1 LPPSAVQRWRVVI
14 RSTDRD
20 VLLRQRSVMTDDLDP
35 QEPVS
40 ADGPSANGAG
50 SSHAAKTVV
59 RSGLAERR
67 NPLLVAIAE
76 FASGVRRML
85 LRDPLSTFL
94 LVASIGL
101 AIAFATL
108 LGSIKP
114 ASSGE
119 QVPISAIQQLAKRHQ
134 LASVLLLDHDSRIEA
149 TTAAGTPS
157 VPADGVLA
165 PTPAEAEAGA
175 TGTKAAGKGSTKHAA
190 GKGSASTAKGST
202 GATSTAV
209 TGATGV
215 SGTKTSP
222 AELVAA
228 GGTATGNQHL
238 WAAYPS
244 SGAQTQQLLNE
255 LSAGGA
261 IVSVDQQAG
270 KGTET
275 IVVQFLIP
283 ILLLVCL
290 FSLFT
295 RQGAE
300 GAGGGIAAFSQFT
313 GKGRKKGKGTTDKIT
328 FADVAGAGEAVAELR
343 EIRDYLADPSKY
355 LAVGAAAPKGVL
367 LVGPPGTGKTLLAK
381 AVAGEADAAF
391 FSLSGSDFVESLVG
405 VGAARVR
412 DLFRKARKVS
422 PAIIFIDELDA
433 AGRKRGAG
441 IGQGND
447 EREQTLNQIL
457 VEMDG
462 FAGDGGLVV
471 MGATNRPDIL
481 DPALLRPG
489 RFDRQIV
496 IDTPDVHGRLEIL
509 RLHGD
514 KRPLAPDASLEEVA
528 RQTPGFSGA
537 ELANVINEAA
547 LLSVRDARAQID
559 QKTLEEAIDRVVA
572 GPAKHHILTET
583 ERWLI
588 AIHESAHAVVTEA
601 LGHATSTRKLSIVA
615 RGRQLGTA
623 AHMLSDRDQLIM
635 TRPDL
640 ESQLIVITAGL
651 AGERIAFGHTSTT
664 VNDDLHAATA
674 LARSMV
680 TSFGMSEALGLVTIG
695 EKSGEVF
702 LGASLQDLGSVGPE
716 TLNVIDNEVER
727 LVGDAEARAA
737 TILDRNWST
746 VEETA
751 TALLEQETLSGVA
764 LDAVLSTVQETS
776 VEELAQVRRAA
787 PPRFTTRDP
796 GQAQ

>member
-1 LPPSAVQRWRVVI
+1 
-14 RSTDRD
+14 
-20 VLLRQRSVMTDDLDP
+20 MTDDP
-35 QEPVS
+35 TSPKS
-40 ADGPSANGAG
+40 PTSNGAG
-50 SSHAAKTVV
+50 SASAGRAAV
-59 RSGLAERR
+59 RSGLAQRR
-67 NPLLVAIAE
+67 NPVLVTLGEI
-76 FASGVRRML
+76 ASGVRRIVF
-85 LRDPLSTFL
+85 RDLVSSFL

-101 AIAFATL
+101 AIAFVTL
-108 LGSIKP
+108 LGDIRPS
-114 ASSGE
+114 SSGME
-119 QVPISAIQQLAKRHQ
+119 VPISTVQKLAAKHDI
-134 LASVLLLDHDSRIEA
+134 ATAVLLDHDNRVELSTSA
-149 TTAAGTPS
+149 KAPGVLVGGTLPAPTTTTTIVPGKHGKPGRTVTTVVEAAG
-157 VPADGVLA
+157 
-165 PTPAEAEAGA
+165 AGIA
-175 TGTKAAGKGSTKHAA
+175 
-190 GKGSASTAKGST
+190 
-202 GATSTAV
+202 
-209 TGATGV
+209 
-215 SGTKTSP
+215 
-222 AELVAA
+222 
-228 GGTATGNQHL
+228 QRL
-238 WAAYPS
+238 WAAYPA
-244 SGAQTQQLLNE
+244 SGAQTQQLLKE
-255 LSAGGA
+255 LSASGA
-261 IVSVDQQAG
+261 TVSVEQQSG
-270 KGTET
+270 KGSEA

-295 RQGAE
+295 RMGADG
-300 GAGGGIAAFSQFT
+300 GAGGIAAFSQFT
-313 GKGRKKGKGTTDKIT
+313 GKGRKKGKGMADKIT

-355 LAVGAAAPKGVL
+355 LVVGAAAPKGVL

-412 DLFRKARKVS
+412 DLFRKARKAA

-489 RFDRQIV
+489 RFDRQV
-496 IDTPDVHGRLEIL
+496 TIDTPDVHGRLEIL
-509 RLHGD
+509 RLHGG
-514 KRPLAPDASLEEVA
+514 KRPMAPDASLEEVA

-547 LLSVRDARAQID
+547 LLSVRDGRAQID
-559 QKTLEEAIDRVVA
+559 QATLEEAIDRVVA
-572 GPAKHHILTET
+572 GPAKHHILSEQ

-588 AIHESAHAVVTEA
+588 AIHESSHAVVTES
-601 LGHATSTRKLSIVA
+601 LGHTTSTRKLSIVA

-623 AHMLSDRDQLIM
+623 AHMLSDRDQVIM
-635 TRPDL
+635 SKPDL
-640 ESQLIVITAGL
+640 QTQLIVITSGL
-651 AGERIAFGHTSTT
+651 AGERIAFGHSSTS
-664 VNDDLHAATA
+664 VHDDLHAATA

-716 TLNVIDNEVER
+716 TLNLIDNEVER

-737 TILDRNWST
+737 VILDRNWST

-764 LDAVLSTVQETS
+764 LDAVLSTVREIS
-776 VEELAQVRRAA
+776 LDELRDVRRTA

-796 GQAQ
+796 KQAP

>member
-1 LPPSAVQRWRVVI
+1 
-14 RSTDRD
+14 
-20 VLLRQRSVMTDDLDP
+20 M
-35 QEPVS
+35 
-40 ADGPSANGAG
+40 
-50 SSHAAKTVV
+50 
-59 RSGLAERR
+59 
-67 NPLLVAIAE
+67 
-76 FASGVRRML
+76 
-85 LRDPLSTFL
+85 
-94 LVASIGL
+94 
-101 AIAFATL
+101 
-108 LGSIKP
+108 
-114 ASSGE
+114 
-119 QVPISAIQQLAKRHQ
+119 
-134 LASVLLLDHDSRIEA
+134 
-149 TTAAGTPS
+149 
-157 VPADGVLA
+157 VPAQA
-165 PTPAEAEAGA
+165 PGAPPTKALGTAA
-175 TGTKAAGKGSTKHAA
+175 TGT
-190 GKGSASTAKGST
+190 ST
-202 GATSTAV
+202 GV
-209 TGATGV
+209 VGAKV
-215 SGTKTSP
+215 
-222 AELVAA
+222 
-228 GGTATGNQHL
+228 L
-238 WAAYPS
+238 WASYPA
-244 SGAQTQQLLNE
+244 SGAQTQQLIRE
-255 LSAGGA
+255 LETGGA

-270 KGTET
+270 KGTKT
-275 IVVQFLIP
+275 IIVQFLIP

-290 FSLFT
+290 FSLFMRLGT
-295 RQGAE
+295 E
-300 GAGGGIAAFSQFT
+300 GAAGGIAGFSQFA
-313 GKGRKKGKGTTDKIT
+313 GKGKKKGKGTSDRIT

-343 EIRDYLADPSKY
+343 EIRDFLAEPQKY
-355 LAVGAAAPKGVL
+355 LSVGAAAPKGVL

-412 DLFRKARKVS
+412 DLFRKARKAA

-496 IDTPDVHGRLEIL
+496 IDNPDVHGRLEIL

-547 LLSVRDARAQID
+547 LLSVRDGRVQID
-559 QKTLEEAIDRVVA
+559 QHTLEEAIDRVVA
-572 GPAKHHILTET
+572 GPAKRHILSAE

-588 AIHESAHAVVTEA
+588 SIHESAHAVVTDA
-601 LGHATSTRKLSIVA
+601 LGQTTSTRKLSIVA

-623 AHMLSDRDQLIM
+623 AHMLTDRDQVIM
-635 TRPDL
+635 SEPDL
-640 ESQLIVITAGL
+640 HRQLISILAGL
-651 AGERIAFGHTSTT
+651 AGERMAFGNHSTS

-680 TSFGMSEALGLVTIG
+680 TSFGMSPALGLVTIG

-702 LGASLQDLGSVGPE
+702 LGASLQDLGSVGPH
-716 TLNVIDNEVER
+716 TLDVIDDEVER

-737 TILDRNWST
+737 VILDRNWST

-764 LDAVLSTVQETS
+764 LEAVLSTVQEVTL
-776 VEELAQVRRAA
+776 EELRDVRRASTT
-787 PPRFTTRDP
+787 PPRFTTRGDP
-796 GQAQ
+796 EQAK

>member
-1 LPPSAVQRWRVVI
+1 MI
-14 RSTDRD
+14 
-20 VLLRQRSVMTDDLDP
+20 
-35 QEPVS
+35 
-40 ADGPSANGAG
+40 
-50 SSHAAKTVV
+50 AA
-59 RSGLAERR
+59 
-67 NPLLVAIAE
+67 
-76 FASGVRRML
+76 
-85 LRDPLSTFL
+85 
-94 LVASIGL
+94 
-101 AIAFATL
+101 
-108 LGSIKP
+108 
-114 ASSGE
+114 
-119 QVPISAIQQLAKRHQ
+119 
-134 LASVLLLDHDSRIEA
+134 
-149 TTAAGTPS
+149 TPS
-157 VPADGVLA
+157 
-165 PTPAEAEAGA
+165 
-175 TGTKAAGKGSTKHAA
+175 
-190 GKGSASTAKGST
+190 
-202 GATSTAV
+202 
-209 TGATGV
+209 
-215 SGTKTSP
+215 
-222 AELVAA
+222 
-228 GGTATGNQHL
+228 GNGLQRL
-238 WAAYPS
+238 WAAYPA
-244 SGAQTQQLLNE
+244 SGAITQQLFKE
-255 LSAGGA
+255 LSASGA
-261 IVSVDQQAG
+261 SVSVDQQSG
-270 KGTET
+270 KET
-275 IVVQFLIP
+275 KTIIVQFLVP

-290 FSLFT
+290 FSLFM
-295 RQGAE
+295 RQGGE
-300 GAGGGIAAFSQFT
+300 GAAGGIAGFSQFT
-313 GKGRKKGKGTTDKIT
+313 GKGRKKGKGTKDRIT
-328 FADVAGAGEAVAELR
+328 FADVAGAGEALAELR
-343 EIRDYLADPSKY
+343 EIRDYLSDPSKY

-391 FSLSGSDFVESLVG
+391 FSVSGSDFVESLVG

-462 FAGDGGLVV
+462 FSGDGGLVV

-489 RFDRQIV
+489 RFDRQVV
-496 IDTPDVHGRLEIL
+496 IDVPDVHGRLEIL
-509 RLHGD
+509 RLHGG

-547 LLSVRDARAQID
+547 LLSVRDGRGQID
-559 QKTLEEAIDRVVA
+559 QATLEEAIDRVVA
-572 GPAKHHILTET
+572 GPAKHHILTEQ

-588 AIHESAHAVVTEA
+588 AIHESSHAVVTEA
-601 LGHATSTRKLSIVA
+601 LGHTTSTRKLSIVA

-623 AHMLSDRDQLIM
+623 AHMLSDRDQVIM
-635 TRPDL
+635 TKPDL
-640 ESQLIVITAGL
+640 QSQLIVITAASRDTTEVRII
-651 AGERIAFGHTSTT
+651 AGMEASTMTSTS

-716 TLNVIDNEVER
+716 TLNLIDNEIER

-737 TILDRNWST
+737 VVLDRNWNT

-764 LDAVLSTVQETS
+764 LDAVLSTVQEVTL
-776 VEELAQVRRAA
+776 EELAQVRRAA
-787 PPRFTTRDP
+787 PPRFTARDP
-796 GQAQ
+796 KQAQ

>member
-1 LPPSAVQRWRVVI
+1 MTDEPNPPLPPPS
-14 RSTDRD
+14 
-20 VLLRQRSVMTDDLDP
+20 
-35 QEPVS
+35 
-40 ADGPSANGAG
+40 PSANGA
-50 SSHAAKTVV
+50 SSDGTSRAGAGAV
-59 RSGLAERR
+59 RSGLAHRR
-67 NPLLVAIAE
+67 NPVLAALGSFLTA
-76 FASGVRRML
+76 VRRVA
-85 LRDPLSTFL
+85 LRDPLSLFL
-94 LVASIGL
+94 LLASIVL

-108 LGSIKP
+108 LGAIKP
-114 ASSGE
+114 GSSGR
-119 QVPISAIQQLAKRHQ
+119 QIPLSSVQQLAKHHQ
-134 LASVLLLDHDSRIEA
+134 IASAVLLDHDSRVEL
-149 TTAAGTPS
+149 TTTPS
-157 VPADGVLA
+157 
-165 PTPAEAEAGA
+165 TPPV
-175 TGTKAAGKGSTKHAA
+175 S
-190 GKGSASTAKGST
+190 ST
-202 GATSTAV
+202 GV
-209 TGATGV
+209 
-215 SGTKTSP
+215 
-222 AELVAA
+222 
-228 GGTATGNQHL
+228 GGTAAAGQATPLQAPQQL
-238 WAAYPS
+238 WAAYPA
-244 SGAQTQQLLNE
+244 SGAQTQQLARE
-255 LSAGGA
+255 LFASGA
-261 IVSVDQQAG
+261 TVTVDQQAG
-270 KGTET
+270 KPTKA
-275 IVVQFLIP
+275 IIVQFLIP

-295 RQGAE
+295 RLGADG
-300 GAGGGIAAFSQFT
+300 GAGGLAAFSEFT
-313 GKGRKKGKGTTDKIT
+313 GKGRRKGKGTRDRIT
-328 FADVAGAGEAVAELR
+328 FADVAGAGEALAELK
-343 EIRDYLADPSKY
+343 EIRDYLSDPSKY

-391 FSLSGSDFVESLVG
+391 FSVSGSDFVESLVG

-412 DLFRKARKVS
+412 DLFRKARKAS

-489 RFDRQIV
+489 RFDRQV
-496 IDTPDVHGRLEIL
+496 VVDNPDVHGRLEIL
-509 RLHGD
+509 RLHGN

-547 LLSVRDARAQID
+547 LLSVRDGRAQID
-559 QKTLEEAIDRVVA
+559 QGTLEEAIDRVVA
-572 GPAKHHILTET
+572 GPAKRHVLSEQ

-588 AIHESAHAVVTEA
+588 AIHEASHAVVTDA
-601 LGHATSTRKLSIVA
+601 LGHTTSTRKLSIVA

-623 AHMLSDRDQLIM
+623 AHMLSDRDQVIM
-635 TRPDL
+635 SKRDL
-640 ESQLIVITAGL
+640 QAQLIVITSGL
-651 AGERIAFGHTSTT
+651 AGELIAFGHSSTS
-664 VNDDLHAATA
+664 VHDDLHAATA

-727 LVGDAEARAA
+727 LVGDAAARAGA
-737 TILDRNWST
+737 ILDRNWHT

-764 LDAVLSTVQETS
+764 LDAVLSTVQEVTL
-776 VEELAQVRRAA
+776 EELHDVRRASPA
-787 PPRFTTRDP
+787 RERKQTP
-796 GQAQ
+796 

>member
-1 LPPSAVQRWRVVI
+1 
-14 RSTDRD
+14 
-20 VLLRQRSVMTDDLDP
+20 MTDDPTPTQP
-35 QEPVS
+35 QS
-40 ADGPSANGAG
+40 SNGAG
-50 SSHAAKTVV
+50 DSRAGRTAV
-59 RSGLAERR
+59 RSGLAHRR
-67 NPLLVAIAE
+67 NPVLAALGE
-76 FASGVRRML
+76 FAGGTRRVL
-85 LRDPLSTFL
+85 LRDPLSLFL
-94 LVASIGL
+94 LLASIGL

-108 LGSIKP
+108 LGAIKP
-114 ASSGE
+114 GSSGL
-119 QVPISAIQQLAKRHQ
+119 QVPLSTVQTLAKRHDIQ
-134 LASVLLLDHDSRIEA
+134 SATVLDHDARVELTTAAIAPAVLANGVIAGTSTEASAGEAVA
-149 TTAAGTPS
+149 TTAA
-157 VPADGVLA
+157 
-165 PTPAEAEAGA
+165 
-175 TGTKAAGKGSTKHAA
+175 TG
-190 GKGSASTAKGST
+190 
-202 GATSTAV
+202 
-209 TGATGV
+209 
-215 SGTKTSP
+215 
-222 AELVAA
+222 L
-228 GGTATGNQHL
+228 QRL
-238 WAAYPS
+238 WAAYPA
-244 SGAQTQQLLNE
+244 SGAITQQLLKE
-255 LSAGGA
+255 LSASGA
-261 IVSVDQQAG
+261 IVSVNQESG
-270 KGTET
+270 KGTEA

-295 RQGAE
+295 RMGAD
-300 GAGGGIAAFSQFT
+300 GAAGGIAAFSQFT
-313 GKGRKKGKGTTDKIT
+313 GKGRKRGKGTADKIT
-328 FADVAGAGEAVAELR
+328 FADVAGAGEALAELR

-489 RFDRQIV
+489 RFDRQVV
-496 IDTPDVHGRLEIL
+496 IDVPDVHGRLEIL
-509 RLHGD
+509 RLHGG

-547 LLSVRDARAQID
+547 LLSVRDGRGQID
-559 QKTLEEAIDRVVA
+559 AATLDEAIDRVVA
-572 GPAKHHILTET
+572 GPAKHHILSEQ

-588 AIHESAHAVVTEA
+588 AIHESSHAVVTEA
-601 LGHATSTRKLSIVA
+601 LGHTASTRKLSIVA

-623 AHMLSDRDQLIM
+623 AHMLSDRDQVIM
-635 TRPDL
+635 TKPDL
-640 ESQLIVITAGL
+640 QSQLIVITAGL
-651 AGERIAFGHTSTT
+651 AGERIAFGHTSTS

-716 TLNVIDNEVER
+716 TLNLIDNEVER

-737 TILDRNWST
+737 AVLDRNWST

-751 TALLEQETLSGVA
+751 AALLEQETLSGVA
-764 LDAVLSTVQETS
+764 LDAVLSTVQEVTL
-776 VEELAQVRRAA
+776 EELESVRRATP
-787 PPRFTTRDP
+787 PPRFTARDP
-796 GQAQ
+796 KQAQ

>member
-1 LPPSAVQRWRVVI
+1 
-14 RSTDRD
+14 
-20 VLLRQRSVMTDDLDP
+20 MTD
-35 QEPVS
+35 EPS
-40 ADGPSANGAG
+40 SDNPSFPPAPTPASNGRANGRPADGR
-50 SSHAAKTVV
+50 AAV
-59 RSGLAERR
+59 RSGLAQRR
-67 NPLLVAIAE
+67 SPVLATLGAALHSARRIA
-76 FASGVRRML
+76 F
-85 LRDPLSTFL
+85 RDPIALFL
-94 LVASIGL
+94 ALASLGL

-108 LGSIKP
+108 LGSIAP
-114 ASSGE
+114 SSAGR
-119 QVPISAIQQLAKRHQ
+119 QVPLSTVHKLAGHHQ
-134 LASVLLLDHDSRIEA
+134 IATALLLDHDNRVELVTNAKAPPIAADGAILA
-149 TTAAGTPS
+149 TNKAGGEAAGKEGAS
-157 VPADGVLA
+157 
-165 PTPAEAEAGA
+165 GA
-175 TGTKAAGKGSTKHAA
+175 TGGAGAAT
-190 GKGSASTAKGST
+190 T
-202 GATSTAV
+202 GAAS
-209 TGATGV
+209 GAT
-215 SGTKTSP
+215 
-222 AELVAA
+222 A
-228 GGTATGNQHL
+228 GGAHVF
-238 WAAYPS
+238 WASYPA
-244 SGAQTQQLLNE
+244 SGAQTQGLIHE
-255 LSAGGA
+255 LEAGGA
-261 IVSVDQQAG
+261 IVSVDQQSG
-270 KGTET
+270 KGTKT
-275 IVVQFLIP
+275 IIIQFLIP

-290 FSLFT
+290 FSLFMRLGT
-295 RQGAE
+295 E
-300 GAGGGIAAFSQFT
+300 GAAGGIAGFSQFA
-313 GKGRKKGKGTTDKIT
+313 GKGKKKGKGTSDRIT

-343 EIRDYLADPSKY
+343 EIRDFLAEPQKY
-355 LAVGAAAPKGVL
+355 LSVGAAAPKGVL

-412 DLFRKARKVS
+412 DLFRKARKAA

-496 IDTPDVHGRLEIL
+496 IDNPDVHGRLEIL
-509 RLHGD
+509 RLHGG
-514 KRPLAPDASLEEVA
+514 KRPLAADASLEEVA

-547 LLSVRDARAQID
+547 LLSVRDGRVQID
-559 QKTLEEAIDRVVA
+559 QHTLEEAIDRVVA
-572 GPAKHHILTET
+572 GPAKRHILSAE

-588 AIHESAHAVVTEA
+588 SIHESAHAVVTDA
-601 LGHATSTRKLSIVA
+601 LGQTTSTRKLSIVA

-623 AHMLSDRDQLIM
+623 AHMLTDRDQVIM
-635 TRPDL
+635 SEPDL
-640 ESQLIVITAGL
+640 HRQLISILAGL
-651 AGERIAFGHTSTT
+651 AGERMAFGNHSTS

-680 TSFGMSEALGLVTIG
+680 TSFGMSPALGLVTIG

-702 LGASLQDLGSVGPE
+702 LGASLQDLGSVGPH
-716 TLNVIDNEVER
+716 TLDVIDDEVER

-737 TILDRNWST
+737 VILDRNWST

-764 LDAVLSTVQETS
+764 LEAVLSTVQEVTL
-776 VEELAQVRRAA
+776 EELRDVRRASIT
-787 PPRFTTRDP
+787 PPRFTTRGDP
-796 GQAQ
+796 EQAK

>member
-1 LPPSAVQRWRVVI
+1 
-14 RSTDRD
+14 
-20 VLLRQRSVMTDDLDP
+20 MTDEENPDNYDP
-35 QEPVS
+35 NPGNYDPDDHGDPLGEDDHGEHGPPL
-40 ADGPSANGAG
+40 PSANGVAP
-50 SSHAAKTVV
+50 ANKPAV
-59 RSGLAERR
+59 RSGLAHRR
-67 NPLLVAIAE
+67 NPVLTKLGELAQNAQRIA
-76 FASGVRRML
+76 
-85 LRDPLSTFL
+85 LRDPLALFL
-94 LVASIGL
+94 AIASLGL

-108 LGSIKP
+108 LGDIKP
-114 ASSGE
+114 SSAGT
-119 QVPISAIQQLAKRHQ
+119 QAPLSTVQKLAQRHEI
-134 LASVLLLDHDSRIEA
+134 ANALLLDHDNRVEI
-149 TTAAGTPS
+149 TTKTAATNPIPG
-157 VPADGVLA
+157 A
-165 PTPAEAEAGA
+165 P
-175 TGTKAAGKGSTKHAA
+175 
-190 GKGSASTAKGST
+190 
-202 GATSTAV
+202 
-209 TGATGV
+209 
-215 SGTKTSP
+215 
-222 AELVAA
+222 LL
-228 GGTATGNQHL
+228 L
-238 WAAYPS
+238 WASYPA
-244 SGAQTQQLLNE
+244 SGALTQQLLRE
-255 LSAGGA
+255 LDASGA
-261 IVSVDQQAG
+261 NVAVDQQSG
-270 KGTET
+270 KGTKT
-275 IVVQFLIP
+275 IIVQFLIP

-290 FSLFT
+290 FSLFM
-295 RQGAE
+295 RLGGDGGA
-300 GAGGGIAAFSQFT
+300 AGGIAGFSQFG
-313 GKGRKKGKGTTDKIT
+313 GKGRKKGKGSADRTT
-328 FADVAGAGEAVAELR
+328 FADVAGAGEALAELK

-462 FAGDGGLVV
+462 FGGDGGLVV

-489 RFDRQIV
+489 RFDRQVV
-496 IDTPDVHGRLEIL
+496 IDVPDVHGRLEIL
-509 RLHGD
+509 RLHGG

-547 LLSVRDARAQID
+547 LLSVRDGRGLID
-559 QKTLEEAIDRVVA
+559 AATLDEAIDRVVA
-572 GPAKHHILTET
+572 GPAKHHILAEH

-588 AIHESAHAVVTEA
+588 AIHEASHAVVTDA
-601 LGHATSTRKLSIVA
+601 LGHTASTRKLSIVA

-623 AHMLSDRDQLIM
+623 AHMLSDRDQVIM
-635 TRPDL
+635 TKPDL

-651 AGERIAFGHTSTT
+651 AGERIAFGHTSTS
-664 VNDDLHAATA
+664 VHDDLHAATA

-680 TSFGMSEALGLVTIG
+680 TSFGMSDVLGLVTIG

-727 LVGDAEARAA
+727 LVGDAEVRAA
-737 TILDRNWST
+737 TVLDRNWST

-751 TALLEQETLSGVA
+751 AALMEHETLSGVA
-764 LDAVLSTVQETS
+764 LDAVLSTVQEVTL
-776 VEELAQVRRAA
+776 EDLHEVRRN
-787 PPRFTTRDP
+787 PPARGP
-796 GQAQ
+796 KQAS

>member
-1 LPPSAVQRWRVVI
+1 VTTGRGKHARTHTVTIAVPP
-14 RSTDRD
+14 
-20 VLLRQRSVMTDDLDP
+20 P
-35 QEPVS
+35 
-40 ADGPSANGAG
+40 GAG
-50 SSHAAKTVV
+50 IT
-59 RSGLAERR
+59 
-67 NPLLVAIAE
+67 
-76 FASGVRRML
+76 
-85 LRDPLSTFL
+85 
-94 LVASIGL
+94 
-101 AIAFATL
+101 
-108 LGSIKP
+108 
-114 ASSGE
+114 
-119 QVPISAIQQLAKRHQ
+119 QL
-134 LASVLLLDHDSRIEA
+134 
-149 TTAAGTPS
+149 
-157 VPADGVLA
+157 
-165 PTPAEAEAGA
+165 
-175 TGTKAAGKGSTKHAA
+175 
-190 GKGSASTAKGST
+190 
-202 GATSTAV
+202 
-209 TGATGV
+209 
-215 SGTKTSP
+215 
-222 AELVAA
+222 
-228 GGTATGNQHL
+228 L
-238 WAAYPS
+238 WAAYPA
-244 SGAQTQQLLNE
+244 SGALTQQLLKE
-255 LSAGGA
+255 LSASGGA
-261 IVSVDQQAG
+261 VTVDQQSG
-270 KGTET
+270 KGTEA

-290 FSLFT
+290 FSLFM
-295 RQGAE
+295 RQGGD
-300 GAGGGIAAFSQFT
+300 GAAGGIAGFSQFT
-313 GKGRKKGKGTTDKIT
+313 GKGRKKGKGTADRIT
-328 FADVAGAGEAVAELR
+328 FSDVAGAGEALAELR

-489 RFDRQIV
+489 RFDRQVV
-496 IDTPDVHGRLEIL
+496 IDVPDVHGRLEIL
-509 RLHGD
+509 RLHGN

-547 LLSVRDARAQID
+547 LLSVRDGRGQID
-559 QKTLEEAIDRVVA
+559 AATLDEAIDRVVA
-572 GPAKHHILTET
+572 GPAKHHILTEQ

-588 AIHESAHAVVTEA
+588 AIHEASHAVVTDS
-601 LGHATSTRKLSIVA
+601 LGHTASTRKLSIVA

-623 AHMLSDRDQLIM
+623 AHMLSDRDQTIM
-635 TRPDL
+635 TKPDL
-640 ESQLIVITAGL
+640 QSQLIVITAGL
-651 AGERIAFGHTSTT
+651 AGERIAFGHTSTS
-664 VNDDLHAATA
+664 VHDDLHAATA

-680 TSFGMSEALGLVTIG
+680 TSFGMSDALGLVTIG

-716 TLNVIDNEVER
+716 TLNLIDNEVER
-727 LVGDAEARAA
+727 MVGDAEARASVV
-737 TILDRNWST
+737 LDRNWST

-751 TALLEQETLSGVA
+751 SALLEQETLSGVA
-764 LDAVLSTVQETS
+764 LDAVLSTVTEVS
-776 VEELAQVRRAA
+776 LEELIQVRRAT
-787 PPRFTTRDP
+787 PPRFTARDP
-796 GQAQ
+796 KPQ

>member
-1 LPPSAVQRWRVVI
+1 
-14 RSTDRD
+14 
-20 VLLRQRSVMTDDLDP
+20 MTDDDSTPP
-35 QEPVS
+35 QS
-40 ADGPSANGAG
+40 ASTNGAG
-50 SSHAAKTVV
+50 SAQAGKAAV
-59 RSGLAERR
+59 RSGLAHRR
-67 NPLLVAIAE
+67 NPVLARMGELAGGA
-76 FASGVRRML
+76 RRL
-85 LRDPLSTFL
+85 ILRDPLSLFL
-94 LVASIGL
+94 LLASIVL
-101 AIAFATL
+101 AVTFASL
-108 LGSIKP
+108 LGGIKP
-114 ASSGE
+114 SSSGV
-119 QVPISAIQQLAKRHQ
+119 QVPISAVQALAKQHDIEN
-134 LASVLLLDHDSRIEA
+134 AALLDHDNRVEL
-149 TTAAGTPS
+149 TTATKAPRISASGTVPAPITTTTIVSGKHGKPARRVNTVVEPPSAGT
-157 VPADGVLA
+157 AQ
-165 PTPAEAEAGA
+165 
-175 TGTKAAGKGSTKHAA
+175 K
-190 GKGSASTAKGST
+190 
-202 GATSTAV
+202 
-209 TGATGV
+209 
-215 SGTKTSP
+215 
-222 AELVAA
+222 
-228 GGTATGNQHL
+228 L
-238 WAAYPS
+238 WAAYPA
-244 SGAQTQQLLNE
+244 SGALTQQLLKE
-255 LSAGGA
+255 LSASGGT
-261 IVSVDQQAG
+261 VTVDQQAG
-270 KGTET
+270 KETKT

-290 FSLFT
+290 FSLFM
-295 RQGAE
+295 RQGGE
-300 GAGGGIAAFSQFT
+300 GAAGGIAGFSQFT
-313 GKGRKKGKGTTDKIT
+313 GKGRKKGKGTRDRIT
-328 FADVAGAGEAVAELR
+328 FADVAGAGEALAELR

-462 FAGDGGLVV
+462 FGGDGGLVV

-489 RFDRQIV
+489 RFDRQVV
-496 IDTPDVHGRLEIL
+496 IDVPDVHGRLEIL
-509 RLHGD
+509 RLHGG

-547 LLSVRDARAQID
+547 LLSVRDGRAQID
-559 QKTLEEAIDRVVA
+559 AATLDEAIDRVVA
-572 GPAKHHILTET
+572 GPAKHHILTEH

-588 AIHESAHAVVTEA
+588 AIHEASHAVVTDS
-601 LGHATSTRKLSIVA
+601 LGHTASTRKLSIVA

-623 AHMLSDRDQLIM
+623 AHMLSDRDQTIM
-635 TRPDL
+635 TKPDL
-640 ESQLIVITAGL
+640 QSQLIVITAGL
-651 AGERIAFGHTSTT
+651 AGERIAFGHTSTS
-664 VNDDLHAATA
+664 VHDDLHAATA

-716 TLNVIDNEVER
+716 TLNLIDNEVER

-737 TILDRNWST
+737 VVLDRNWNT

-764 LDAVLSTVQETS
+764 LDAVLSTVTEIS
-776 VEELAQVRRAA
+776 LEELSQVRRAS
-787 PPRFTTRDP
+787 PPRFTARDP
-796 GQAQ
+796 KQAQ